1 MRLVI
6 QLYYKIQ
13 GVDFMISP
21 ALEILE
27 TEEQRN
33 ELSDFYEQYKERFYA
48 IAFSKL
54 HNRASAEDAVQEAF
68 LRIADKPDKFF
79 GIPGDKRAAFTDV
92 IIRHIA
98 VDMFNKSSRTGSL
111 DETVGN
117 DFGDVPLEERVISSV
132 SRDELIGFISTLSSL
147 QRDVLELKILYGA
160 SNSEIAQKLSVSENV
175 VRQRLFQAR
184 KAIREYLEKGG
195 SSDV

>member
-1 MRLVI
+1 
-6 QLYYKIQ
+6 
-13 GVDFMISP
+13 MISP

-48 IAFSKL
+48 VAFSKL

-68 LRIADKPDKFF
+68 LRIADKPEKFF
-79 GIPGDKRAAFTDV
+79 EIPQDKRAAFTDV
-92 IIRHIA
+92 IIRRIA
-98 VDMFNKSSRTGSL
+98 VDMFNKSSKTDLL
-111 DETVGN
+111 DETIDN

-160 SNSEIAQKLSVSENV
+160 SNSEIAQKLSVTENV

-195 SSDV
+195 NSDV

>member
-1 MRLVI
+1 
-6 QLYYKIQ
+6 
-13 GVDFMISP
+13 MISP

-33 ELSDFYEQYKERFYA
+33 ELSEFYEQYKERFFA

-79 GIPGDKRAAFTDV
+79 EISQSSRAAFTDV

-98 VDMFNKSSRTGSL
+98 VDMFNKSSKTDSL
-111 DETVGN
+111 DETFAA
-117 DFGDVPLEERVISSV
+117 DFDEVPLDERVISSV
-132 SRDELIGFISTLSSL
+132 SKDELIDFISTLPDL
-147 QRDVLELKILYGA
+147 QRDVLELKILYGS
-160 SNSEIAQKLSVSENV
+160 SNSEIAQKLSVTENV
-175 VRQRLFQAR
+175 VRQRLFRAR
-184 KAIREYLEKGG
+184 RAIKEYLEKGG
-195 SSDV
+195 KTDV

>member
-1 MRLVI
+1 
-6 QLYYKIQ
+6 
-13 GVDFMISP
+13 MISP